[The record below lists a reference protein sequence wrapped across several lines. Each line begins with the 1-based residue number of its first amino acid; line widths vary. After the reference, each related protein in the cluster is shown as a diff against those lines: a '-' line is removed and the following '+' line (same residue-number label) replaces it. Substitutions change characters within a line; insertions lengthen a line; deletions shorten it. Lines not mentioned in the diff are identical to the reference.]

1 MPKDD
6 AVYLGQ
12 MLDMAEKARALIKGK
27 QRTDFDQDETLK
39 LALAHLIQTIG
50 EAARR
55 ISLESQQLH
64 AQIPWKAI
72 VSMRHKVVHDY
83 MDLNE
88 DVVWDTATMDLPQ
101 LITQLEKIVPGERD
115 Q

>member
-12 MLDMAEKARALIKGK
+12 MLDMAEKASALVNGK
-27 QRTDFDQDETLK
+27 QRKDFDQDEALK
-39 LALAHLIQTIG
+39 FALAHLIQTIG

-55 ISLESQQLH
+55 VSLEFQQRHL
-64 AQIPWKAI
+64 QIPWKAI
-72 VSMRHKVVHDY
+72 IGMRHKVVHDY

-88 DVVWDTATMDLPQ
+88 DVIWGNSDDRSAQAD
-101 LITQLEKIVPGERD
+101 RSA
-115 Q
+115 